1 MEDINRILVVSRD
14 TQYCGTAVHSG
25 VSLARKY
32 GAELYVLHVADDSS
46 SSLDGYKEEEH
57 KRLLLEIQKK
67 LTAAIAAENG
77 QGLTVKK
84 LVREGA
90 PAAEIFKVIK
100 DEQIDLLILLA
111 HAEGRLEHLLFG
123 RSNDEII
130 RKMPCSIL
138 LVKKEPGPVE
148 TDELER

>member
-1 MEDINRILVVSRD
+1 MEAMKRILVVSRD
-14 TQYCGTAVHSG
+14 TKYCGTAVHYG

-57 KRLLLEIQKK
+57 KRRLLEIQKK
-67 LTAAIAAENG
+67 LTAVIAAENS
-77 QGLTVKK
+77 QGLTVRE
-84 LVREGA
+84 LVKEGA
-90 PAAEIFKVIK
+90 PAAEIFKVIQ
-100 DEQIDLLILLA
+100 EEHIDLLVMLA
-111 HAEGRLEHLLFG
+111 HAEGRIEHLLFG
-123 RSNDEII
+123 HSNDEIL

-138 LVKKEPGPVE
+138 LVKKEPGPAE